1 MNLIQKICTLLI
13 VLALVNG
20 CSSNK
25 KKNAQL
31 MEETPAASNPVA
43 APVTSPADSGA
54 ETFSTGDETAIS
66 GSNLEAEATQPTETV
81 PFPSSNTIYFE
92 FDSSQIND
100 SFSSLVEEH
109 AAYLNAH
116 PNAHVSIEGHADER
130 GTREYNMGLG
140 ERRANAVFRM
150 LSLQG
155 VPDAQMTVVS
165 YGEEKPVA
173 FGHNETSWRL
183 NRRVEIVYT
192 RR

>member
-1 MNLIQKICTLLI
+1 MKLIQKICTLLI

-31 MEETPAASNPVA
+31 MEETPATSMPVS
-43 APVTSPADSGA
+43 APETGPADSGA
-54 ETFSTGDETAIS
+54 ETFSTGGEETIS
-66 GSNLEAEATQPTETV
+66 GSNLGTGTAQPTEAV
-81 PFPSSNTIYFE
+81 SFPSSNTVYFE

-109 AAYLNAH
+109 AAYLNAN

-155 VPDAQMTVVS
+155 IPDSQMTVVS

>member
-1 MNLIQKICTLLI
+1 
-13 VLALVNG
+13 
-20 CSSNK
+20 
-25 KKNAQL
+25 